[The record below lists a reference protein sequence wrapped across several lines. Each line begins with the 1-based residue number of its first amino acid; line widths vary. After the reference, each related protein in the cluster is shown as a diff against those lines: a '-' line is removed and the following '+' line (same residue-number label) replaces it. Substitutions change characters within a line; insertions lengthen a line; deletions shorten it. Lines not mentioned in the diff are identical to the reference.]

1 MWDVGG
7 EGERDPKLSDRF
19 SRAGVG
25 FGIIC
30 CSWGCELS
38 ETSGVLS
45 ERWCIGE
52 SRGASEEALPP
63 SLSDAARRSG
73 PRCLENALGDDGAPE
88 GTVICLSSVSKEETG
103 ESEKLSGLAEFLSA
117 MRAEDLE
124 PVFLVLDPAMAHE
137 G

>member
-1 MWDVGG
+1 VWNVGG

-19 SRAGVG
+19 SRAGVE

-52 SRGASEEALPP
+52 SWGASEEALAP
-63 SLSDAARRSG
+63 SLSNAARRSG
-73 PRCLENALGDDGAPE
+73 SRRPENALGDDGAPE
-88 GTVICLSSVSKEETG
+88 GTVIGLSSVSKEETEG
-103 ESEKLSGLAEFLSA
+103 SEKLGGLAEFLSA

-124 PVFLVLDPAMAHE
+124 PVFLVLDPAMARE